1 MKAIMSGASGYIGSN
16 LLDKMI
22 KQGFK
27 VGVIGRSSKLPIESE
42 LIDLY
47 KADITKPIKIVPNS
61 DYDTFIHLAAA
72 NDVDSLDTQTAI
84 LTTVLGTKNCLDLC
98 KEIGIKQFIYF
109 STFQVYG
116 NVSGIMNE
124 DTLLAPNNDYGITHR
139 FAEEYVEMYSRIL
152 GLNYVIIRPTN
163 IYGAPISKHIDRW
176 TLVPNCFC
184 KEAVEK
190 KCITLMSSGKQTRDF
205 INLNDLTSITI
216 SIIKMFDKFKNQI
229 LNAAS
234 GNNFTILEIAEIVR
248 EVYKN
253 IFNENCDLNI
263 KSNIPLI
270 ANQVNVCNDKI
281 KKVEF
286 NFSSRDSIKQEITK
300 IFNLLQN

>member
-1 MKAIMSGASGYIGSN
+1 MKAIISGASGYIGSN

-22 KQGFK
+22 NEGFK

-42 LIDLY
+42 LINLY
-47 KADITKPIKIVPNS
+47 RADITKPIKIVPKN

-116 NVSGIMNE
+116 NVSGMMNE
-124 DTLLAPNNDYGITHR
+124 DTLLAPNNDYGITHQ

-163 IYGAPISKHIDRW
+163 IYGAPINKHIDRW

-184 KEAVEK
+184 KEAIEK

-216 SIIKMFDKFKNQI
+216 CIIKMFDKFKNQI

-234 GNNFTILEIAEIVR
+234 GNTFTILEIAEIVR
-248 EVYKN
+248 EEYQN
-253 IFNENCDLNI
+253 IFIENCDLNI
-263 KSNIPLI
+263 KSDIPLI
-270 ANQVNVCNDKI
+270 ANQVNICNDKI

-300 IFNLLQN
+300 IFNLLKN